1 MPTSF
6 VMAAPMSDNELVN
19 LLMQSPLYQK
29 LQNIRDRMSGVE
41 PSKLSKD
48 QKDQG
53 NFFLCFGHFN
63 YDGYQCDKEQ

>member
-1 MPTSF
+1 
-6 VMAAPMSDNELVN
+6 MSDNELVN

-41 PSKLSKD
+41 PSKPSKD

-53 NFFLCFGHFN
+53 KILFMFGL
-63 YDGYQCDKEQ
+63 YGVV

>member
-1 MPTSF
+1 
-6 VMAAPMSDNELVN
+6 MAAPMSDNELVN

-41 PSKLSKD
+41 PSKPSKD

-53 NFFLCFGHFN
+53 KIFFMFGL
-63 YDGYQCDKEQ
+63 YGVV

>member
-1 MPTSF
+1 
-6 VMAAPMSDNELVN
+6 MSDNELVN

-41 PSKLSKD
+41 PSKPSKD

-53 NFFLCFGHFN
+53 KIFFMFGL
-63 YDGYQCDKEQ
+63 YGVV